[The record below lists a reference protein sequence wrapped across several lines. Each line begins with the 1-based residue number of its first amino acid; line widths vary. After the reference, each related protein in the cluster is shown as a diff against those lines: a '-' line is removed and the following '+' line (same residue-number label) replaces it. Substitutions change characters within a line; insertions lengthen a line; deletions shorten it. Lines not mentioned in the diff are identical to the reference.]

1 MIWFHIL
8 ALPLAGLV
16 TLDKLLN
23 LLNVT
28 CLNGKIGLTV

>member
-8 ALPLAGLV
+8 ALPLAGPV

-28 CLNGKIGLTV
+28 FLNGKIGLAI